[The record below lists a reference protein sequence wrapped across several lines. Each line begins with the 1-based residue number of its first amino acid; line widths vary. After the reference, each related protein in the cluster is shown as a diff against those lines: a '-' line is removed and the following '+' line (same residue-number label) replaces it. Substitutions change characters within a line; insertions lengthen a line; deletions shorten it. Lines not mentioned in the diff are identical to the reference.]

1 MSNENWIRHAYPL
14 QQITVH
20 LQGTRH
26 SDREAIIA
34 QLVTV
39 LERLKRG
46 DMHGEE
52 HDDDFGYRF
61 SVEPTSPGPSFFD
74 EPAAST

>member
-1 MSNENWIRHAYPL
+1 MANEDWIKHAYPL

-26 SDREAIIA
+26 SERQTIIS
-34 QLVTV
+34 QLETIV
-39 LERLKRG
+39 ERLKRG
-46 DMHGEE
+46 DLQGEE

-61 SVEPTSPGPSFFD
+61 CVTPNSPGPSFFD
-74 EPAAST
+74 EPAGGK